1 MLDIVVL
8 SIGLMI
14 HMWSLPYPF
23 KNVRFDL
30 VVRVFQI
37 LFGLAVL
44 STADR
49 GALQIDTQSLIAGFG
64 VGGACLVFHIIINRG
79 IKLRPR
85 DLRLDF
91 IASQLI
97 ILGIQIPAEELLYRG
112 VFFTVLNSLWGPGTA
127 LLFSASLSTMIYVA
141 TWRKPLY
148 WGGAALVSILC
159 GLGYYYSGS
168 VWSPILIHVLND
180 IGYVTLDEKRNL
192 FR

>member
-23 KNVRFDL
+23 KTVRFDL

-64 VGGACLVFHIIINRG
+64 VGSACLVSHIIINRG

-91 IASQLI
+91 ISSQLI

-112 VFFTVLNSLWGPGTA
+112 VFFTVLNNLWGPGTA
-127 LLFSASLSTMIYVA
+127 LVFSASLSTMIYVA

-168 VWSPILIHVLND
+168 VWSPVLIHILND
-180 IGYVTLDEKRNL
+180 IGYVTLHEKRNL